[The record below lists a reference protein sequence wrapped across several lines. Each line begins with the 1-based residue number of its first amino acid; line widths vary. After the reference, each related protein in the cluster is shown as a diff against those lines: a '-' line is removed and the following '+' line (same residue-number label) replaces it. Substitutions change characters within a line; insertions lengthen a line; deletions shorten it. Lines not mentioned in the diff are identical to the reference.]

1 MQMPIVMPSQVI
13 SIIESLFPTVA
24 DQHFQQ
30 DPLSG
35 VDFKQTNVLKGIV
48 NLIHQIPGELM
59 TISGNQYAQLLIS
72 NTIIEEA
79 LINIRIGKFNGFSRL
94 NDVNPVAVIYNI
106 LKMCPDEFP
115 ASGNSDLS
123 FVSDIE
129 LRENILRDIG
139 AIERAIRNA
148 EWKAANVLSGAAI
161 EALLLWKLAD
171 QVQRGLM
178 ARPSSDFEGWFL
190 APMIDEAEKAGL
202 IRTTTAGAARLC
214 KDFRNLIH
222 PGRAL
227 RLRIECN
234 RGTALSAAGALDLMV
249 TDLAR
254 SR

>member
-79 LINIRIGKFNGFSRL
+79 LINMRIGKFNGFSRL

-123 FVSDIE
+123 FVSDI
-129 LRENILRDIG
+129 RESR
-139 AIERAIRNA
+139 
-148 EWKAANVLSGAAI
+148 
-161 EALLLWKLAD
+161 AD
-171 QVQRGLM
+171 QNDNGRCCTSLQRF
-178 ARPSSDFEGWFL
+178 PKSHSS
-190 APMIDEAEKAGL
+190 
-202 IRTTTAGAARLC
+202 
-214 KDFRNLIH
+214 
-222 PGRAL
+222 
-227 RLRIECN
+227 
-234 RGTALSAAGALDLMV
+234 
-249 TDLAR
+249 R
-254 SR
+254 SRPPS